1 MQNEAARFEF
11 TMDELSPGAC
21 MRHLVVI
28 ALALMMAQPLR
39 AQHLRDRLSDLFI
52 FGSGDSPLNL
62 GGTSDPNN
70 PDSIRIHGDHFVP
83 AAVASNGTVIS
94 FLTNSIGSNVANIPV
109 SATSS
114 GSTFNFQAGVPTR
127 TSSSAG
133 PVFGERAQTLGR
145 GRVLAGLSR
154 TGVHFKTLRGVD
166 LDHIRFTFTHAN
178 SDFPGCDS
186 IAGGDCSLLG
196 VPLLENETIDLDLAL
211 DVRLTV
217 TGFLLT
223 YGLADRIDVG
233 VALPVVSVALDGAS
247 TAQITPFGPPPAV
260 HFFGGTPEDPILTAS
275 RSITGSTTGLG
286 DVDARVKVNL
296 RQAEPLSVAVLAD
309 VRFPTGSESNLLGSG
324 AFAVRGLAILSA
336 HFGDFS
342 PHANLGYLY
351 RGGEFETDAVLATAG
366 FDHLLA
372 PWATLAI
379 DVISQLQV
387 GDSPLQVPGPVE
399 IQAPYHRTIRPT
411 LIPDERDDV
420 VDGSVG
426 VKLTAAQG
434 LTVVA
439 NGEWSLN
446 RGGLRPD
453 VIWTAGLEYNF

>member
-1 MQNEAARFEF
+1 
-11 TMDELSPGAC
+11 
-21 MRHLVVI
+21 MRHLVLVN
-28 ALALMMAQPLR
+28 ALALLVAQPLH

-70 PDSIRIHGDHFVP
+70 PDSIRIHGNHFVP

-109 SATSS
+109 SATSG
-114 GSTFNFQAGVPTR
+114 GSTFSFQAGVPTR
-127 TSSSAG
+127 TSTSAG

-145 GRVLAGLSR
+145 GRVLVGLSR

-166 LDHIRFTFTHAN
+166 LDHVRFTFTHAN

-196 VPLLENETIDLDLAL
+196 VPALENETIDLDMAL
-211 DVRLTV
+211 DVRLSV
-217 TGFLLT
+217 SGFLLT
-223 YGLADRIDVG
+223 YGLTDRIDVG
-233 VALPVVSVALDGAS
+233 IVLPLVSVSLDGSS

-260 HFFGGTPEDPILTAS
+260 HFFGGTPENPILTAS
-275 RSITGSTTGLG
+275 RAISGSTTGLG
-286 DVDARVKVNL
+286 DVDARLKVNL
-296 RQAEPLSVAVLAD
+296 HQAEPLSVSVLGD

-324 AFAVRGLAILSA
+324 AFAARGLAILSA
-336 HFGDFS
+336 HFGNFT

-351 RGGEFETDAVLATAG
+351 RGGQFETDAVLATVG
-366 FDHLLA
+366 FDHLMA
-372 PWATLAI
+372 PWATLAV

-399 IQAPYHRTIRPT
+399 IQAPYHRTITPT
-411 LIPDERDDV
+411 LIPDERDDI
-420 VDGSVG
+420 VDGSLG
-426 VKLTAAQG
+426 LKLTAAQG
-434 LTVVA
+434 LTFVG

>member
-1 MQNEAARFEF
+1 
-11 TMDELSPGAC
+11 
-21 MRHLVVI
+21 MRHLLVT
-28 ALALMMAQPLR
+28 ALILLASPPLH

-62 GGTSDPNN
+62 GGTSDPSN
-70 PDSIRIHGDHFVP
+70 PDSIRVHGNHFIP

-94 FLTNSIGSNVANIPV
+94 FLTNSIGSNVANVPV
-109 SATSS
+109 SATSG
-114 GSTFNFQAGVPTR
+114 GSTFSFQAGVPTR
-127 TSSSAG
+127 TSTSAG

-145 GRVLAGLSR
+145 GRILAGLSR

-166 LDHIRFTFTHAN
+166 LDHIQFTFTHAN

-196 VPLLENETIDLDLAL
+196 VPALENETIDLDLAL

-217 TGFLLT
+217 TGLLLT
-223 YGLADRIDVG
+223 YGLTDRIDVG
-233 VALPVVSVALDGAS
+233 IALPLVSVSLEGTS

-260 HFFGGTPEDPILTAS
+260 HFFGGTPDNPVLTAF
-275 RSITGSTTGLG
+275 RSIEGSTTGLG
-286 DVDARVKVNL
+286 DVDGRVKVNL
-296 RQAEPLSVAVLAD
+296 RRGEPLSVSVLGD

-336 HFGDFS
+336 HFGSFT
-342 PHANLGYLY
+342 PHANVGYLY
-351 RGGEFETDAVLATAG
+351 RGGEFETDAVLATVG

-387 GDSPLQVPGPVE
+387 GDSPLQVPGPVHIE
-399 IQAPYHRTIRPT
+399 APYHRTITPT
-411 LIPDERDDV
+411 VIPDERDDV
-420 VDGSVG
+420 VDGSLG
-426 VKLTAAQG
+426 VKLVAARG
-434 LTVVA
+434 LTVIG
-439 NGEWSLN
+439 NGAWSLN

>member
-1 MQNEAARFEF
+1 
-11 TMDELSPGAC
+11 
-21 MRHLVVI
+21 MRHLVVTT
-28 ALALMMAQPLR
+28 LALLLGQPLQ

-52 FGSGDSPLNL
+52 FGTGDSPLNL
-62 GGTSDPNN
+62 GGTSDPDN
-70 PDSIRIHGDHFVP
+70 PESVRIHGDHFVP

-94 FLTNSIGSNVANIPV
+94 FLTNSIGSNVANVPV
-109 SATSS
+109 SATSG
-114 GSTFNFQAGVPTR
+114 GSTFSFEAGVPTR
-127 TSSSAG
+127 TSTSAG

-178 SDFPGCDS
+178 SDFEGCDS
-186 IAGGDCSLLG
+186 IAGGDCSLMG
-196 VPLLENETIDLDLAL
+196 VPALENETISLDLAL
-211 DVRLTV
+211 NVGLTV

-223 YGLADRIDVG
+223 YGLSDRIDVG
-233 VALPVVSVALDGAS
+233 VALPVVSVSLEGTS
-247 TAQITPFGPPPAV
+247 NAQITPFGPPPAV
-260 HFFGGTPEDPILTAS
+260 HFFGGTPDDPILTAT
-275 RSITGSTTGLG
+275 RSIDGSTTGLG

-296 RQAEPLSVAVLAD
+296 RRGEPLSVAVLGD

-336 HFGDFS
+336 HFGDFN
-342 PHANLGYLY
+342 PHANVGYLY
-351 RGGEFETDAVLATAG
+351 RGGQFETDAVLATVG
-366 FDHLLA
+366 FDHVLA
-372 PWATLAI
+372 PWATLAV
-379 DVISQLQV
+379 DFISQLQV

-399 IQAPYHRTIRPT
+399 IETPYHRIITPT
-411 LIPDERDDV
+411 VIPDERDDV
-420 VDGSVG
+420 VDGSLG
-426 VKLTAAQG
+426 LKLTAAPG
-434 LTVVA
+434 LTVLG